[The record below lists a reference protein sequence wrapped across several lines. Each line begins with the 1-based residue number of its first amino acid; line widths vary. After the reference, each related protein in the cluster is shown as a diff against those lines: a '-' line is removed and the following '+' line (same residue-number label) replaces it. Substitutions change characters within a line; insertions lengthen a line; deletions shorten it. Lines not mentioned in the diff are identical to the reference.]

1 MRRFRMNRATFRR
14 LGCAAMA
21 AVMLSVTDCSGQTA
35 ETAAVSTE
43 AASVEETPEK
53 ITIDASESSG

>member
-1 MRRFRMNRATFRR
+1 MRRFRMNRAMFRR

-21 AVMLSVTDCSGQTA
+21 AVMLSVTACSGQTA

-43 AASVEETPEK
+43 AASDDASAEETPGE
-53 ITIDASESSG
+53 ITIDA

>member
-21 AVMLSVTDCSGQTA
+21 AVMLSVTACSGQTA

-43 AASVEETPEK
+43 AASVE
-53 ITIDASESSG
+53 